1 MRNRMWVWL
10 AVLILLV
17 PFFITARLAFRS
29 AKVFLFTPVSSTQPN
44 SQTNPRDLTAAA
56 INTQSVG
63 HSITGGTKLPT
74 HFITLP
80 VEPQNATEILSRLT
94 TAHSYPLDT
103 RSLSET
109 PMPISG
115 PSTKI
120 PSPAI
125 TPTFTLTA
133 RPTQTYT
140 ITATA
145 TITKTPTP
153 TTTSLPTFTPTK
165 TPIGQLDRL
174 LAGSPALCISYHDEF
189 YNNLKFV
196 CRSIYLKWM
205 PVEIVDGNDGV
216 GLYSS
221 LAFDSEQ
228 KPWIAYSD
236 IRNGDLKLAS
246 LEYAGWQIITVDKQ
260 GDTGWYPSLA
270 LDAKGHPVIA
280 YYDATNNELRLARFT
295 DTGVYYFSFDQIGPI
310 KEEDRNDFR
319 ISLAIGKNDRIFVA
333 YRDNLLEQLKVAV
346 IDGEEVKINTVDTGA
361 GTGYSASLALLP
373 DDTPVVAFY
382 SKRARTMFVGQWNK
396 NTFDIVSPDSQA
408 KSGRFLS
415 MTVDLYGN
423 PTLGYF
429 SDAADDLRFVR
440 RTSAGW
446 MRYEV
451 VDTFGS
457 KGWYPSLDMDK
468 SGRISIAFYD
478 HDQHKLRVISKQDNL
493 WQHLGGDPDGASVA
507 GLHPSLKYLP

>member
-17 PFFITARLAFRS
+17 PLFMTARLAFQS
-29 AKVFLFTPVSSTQPN
+29 AKVFFFTPVSNPQPN
-44 SQTNPRDLTAAA
+44 IQTNPRDLTAVA
-56 INTQSVG
+56 IKTQSAG
-63 HSITGGTKLPT
+63 NSITDGTKLPT
-74 HFITLP
+74 SFITLP
-80 VEPQNATEILSRLT
+80 VELQNTTEILTRSA
-94 TAHSYPLDT
+94 TAHSSPLDT
-103 RSLSET
+103 RLPTEI
-109 PMPISG
+109 PMPSYG
-115 PSTKI
+115 SSTTT
-120 PSPAI
+120 PLRTI
-125 TPTFTLTA
+125 TATFTLTA
-133 RPTQTYT
+133 RPTQTST
-140 ITATA
+140 VTTTATN
-145 TITKTPTP
+145 TKTPTP
-153 TTTSLPTFTPTK
+153 TVTSLPTFTPTK

-174 LAGSPALCISYHDEF
+174 LAGSPALCVSYHDEF

-221 LAFDSEQ
+221 LAFDAEK

-236 IRNGDLKLAS
+236 TRNGDLKLAS
-246 LEYAGWQIITVDKQ
+246 LEYAGWQIITVDRQ

-270 LDAKGHPVIA
+270 IDAKGHPVIA
-280 YYDATNNELRLARFT
+280 YYDATNNDVWLARFT
-295 DTGVYYFSFDQIGPI
+295 DTGVYYSRFDRIGPI

-319 ISLAIGKNDRIFVA
+319 ISLAIGKNGQIFVA
-333 YRDNLLEQLKVAV
+333 YRDNLMDQLKIAV
-346 IDGEEVKINTVDTGA
+346 INDEEVRIDVVDAGA
-361 GTGYSASLALLP
+361 GTGYSAYLALLP
-373 DDTPVVAFY
+373 DDTPIVAFY
-382 SKRARTMFVGQWNK
+382 SKRARNMFVGQWNK
-396 NTFDIVSPDSQA
+396 SAYDLESPDSQA

-415 MTVDLYGN
+415 MTIDLYGN

-440 RTSAGW
+440 RTSVGW

-451 VDTFGS
+451 VDTYGS
-457 KGWYPSLDMDK
+457 KGWFPSLDMDK

-493 WQHLGGDPDGASVA
+493 WQYLGGDPDSASAA